1 LSENYFV
8 SLILFPFRVISRLF
22 AGKNISKS
30 MSEITIIIADDHP
43 IVRQGLRQILE
54 AESGLKIIAETEDGK
69 SALKAITEFQ
79 PQIAI
84 LDIDMPEMDGFEVAR
99 SLKQNDFAT
108 QVIFLTI
115 HQDEIMF
122 NEAID
127 LGAKG
132 YVLKQSALENIIHCI
147 RTVAKNQHFVSPAL
161 TTFLINRNRRSLD
174 LGTGKPT
181 IKNLTRSEKRILQ
194 MIADD
199 KTTNEIAEEL
209 FISPTTVEKHRA
221 NICRKLDLKGGY
233 ALLKFALIH
242 KSELR

>member
-1 LSENYFV
+1 
-8 SLILFPFRVISRLF
+8 
-22 AGKNISKS
+22 

-43 IVRQGLRQILE
+43 IVRQGLRQILD
-54 AESGLKIIAETEDGK
+54 AENGLRVVAETEDGNA
-69 SALKAITEFQ
+69 ALKAITEFK

-99 SLKQNDFAT
+99 SIRTNNLAT
-108 QVIFLTI
+108 EVIFLTI

-132 YVLKQSALENIIHCI
+132 YVLKQSALENIINCI
-147 RTVAKNQHFVSPAL
+147 KTVAKNQYFVSPAL
-161 TTFLINRNRRSLD
+161 TNFLMNRNRRSLS
-174 LGTGKPT
+174 LGQEKPS
-181 IKNLTRSEKRILQ
+181 IKDLTRSEKRILQ

-199 KTTNEIAEEL
+199 KTTNEIADEL

-221 NICRKLDLKGGY
+221 NICRKLNLKGGY
-233 ALLKFALIH
+233 ALLKFALKN
-242 KSELR
+242 KSELL